1 MKVGVMIPTYK
12 RPDLARRAALQWI
25 AQTRKP
31 DLLCFHQNGSE
42 ESYEWAV
49 EDLKSFIPIK
59 WVHVAKT
66 LPQSLWYLVPLT
78 HLIEQNCD
86 VYLWGDHDDIYFS
99 NHVETVILN
108 LQTYDVTVSNTC
120 GVLYVKDKGYKYT
133 QSQPFTVNPTGGMA
147 SSMAFNKPFARHL
160 QHDLAQDKSA
170 RPADN
175 VLAYTTMPKHKTH
188 VSSNVTTV
196 YVSHPG
202 TVSTPTWA
210 DHFVQD

>member
-31 DLLCFHQNGSE
+31 DVICFHQNGSD

-49 EDLKSFIPIK
+49 EDLKQFIPIK
-59 WVHVAKT
+59 WLHISKT
-66 LPQSLWYLVPLT
+66 LTQNLWYLLPLAY
-78 HLIEQNCD
+78 LLQEGCD
-86 VYLWGDHDDIYFS
+86 VYMWGDHDDVHLS
-99 NHVETVILN
+99 DHVEKSIFN
-108 LQTYDVTVSNTC
+108 LKGYDVTVSNNC
-120 GVLYVKDKGYKYT
+120 AILYVKDTGYHY
-133 QSQPFTVNPTGGMA
+133 QPPKEFNINPTGGMA
-147 SSMAFNKPFARHL
+147 SSMAFNKAFAQQL
-160 QHDLAQDKSA
+160 KEDLMHDST

-175 VLAYTTMPKHKTH
+175 VVAYTTMPNFKKY
-188 VSSNVTTV
+188 VSNDATTI